1 MRRLQIGMWHQFSL
15 DHWNEVTGEYIRGM
29 ELSQYQSKEAIKEAK
44 KFCKSYDLK
53 FGVHGPI
60 LNSYGYRLPKLN
72 SPNPLE
78 YAEALKQ
85 IETEVKLAAE
95 CGADYIL
102 FHYPWY
108 PTFQPPFTPY
118 PRLPDPLSRYE
129 SDQLSKAE
137 FEDISERLFE
147 RLSEIQQQYRQ
158 RIVLEH
164 DFFGDNEDVFTRAFL
179 NHPDIQLVVDTARL
193 DIAKRAFKGFDPY
206 RFLGRLASQ
215 VYLVHYSNV
224 VYEGNAFK
232 HHLPV
237 LPEQDEDER
246 YGDSYAYLK
255 YLAER
260 NQDFHVT
267 FEHDHRLIRKD
278 QLHDEYRRVAEL
290 LGIHT
295 ASFQGM

>member
-1 MRRLQIGMWHQFSL
+1 MRRLQIGMWDQFTI
-15 DHWNEVTGEYIRGM
+15 DRWNEVTGEFIRGM
-29 ELSQYQSKEAIKEAK
+29 EISQFQSKEDIEKVRR
-44 KFCKSYDLK
+44 FCKSYNFK

-72 SPNPLE
+72 SPDPLQ
-78 YAEALKQ
+78 YAEALEQ
-85 IETEVKLAAE
+85 ITTEVKLASE

-102 FHYPWY
+102 FHYPFY
-108 PTFQPPFTPY
+108 PTFEHPFTPY

-129 SDQLSKAE
+129 SYQISKSE

-147 RLSEIQQQYRQ
+147 RLSEIQQKYRQ

-164 DFFGDNEDVFTRAFL
+164 DFFGDYEEVFTRAFL

-206 RFLGRLASQ
+206 PFLDALASQ

-224 VYEGNAFK
+224 VYTEDAFK

-237 LPEQDEDER
+237 LPEHDQDTC
-246 YGDSYAYLK
+246 YGDSYQYLK
-255 YLAER
+255 FLAER
-260 NQDFHVT
+260 NSFFHVT
-267 FEHDHRLIRKD
+267 FEHDHTLISKE
-278 QLHDEYRRVAEL
+278 QLHNEYRRVAGL
-290 LGIHT
+290 LGLTT
-295 ASFQGM
+295 ATV